1 MKKWKQLVV
10 FVMILT
16 MVMGMTSFAAPGDAS
31 RNTRTT
37 SGPSLSGGS
46 ISGNTIVK
54 ENPTIPS
61 TPENEKLGLTVTD
74 LHPAQKEALAESLAT
89 TLGTLKRDEKFG
101 NETGDKLVV
110 FDLKAPKHD
119 GKTAV
124 VVSIDCKKLIEG
136 LSGITSKDN
145 FRVLHHN
152 GKEWE
157 SLPTVGFANNILQIE
172 FKSFSPVCI
181 VASSKAANNP
191 AKPDN
196 NKPTDPDNN
205 KPTDPDNNKPT
216 DPDDNKP
223 TDPDDNKPTDPDDN
237 KPTDP
242 DDSKPVDPTITSDKW
257 KLTYSLVANKYNTFV
272 LRWEAAEA
280 GRYEVWYSATPEDS
294 NSFKRLTTTK
304 KTTYK
309 FTKAVLDVRY
319 GFKIRVKGSDKF
331 SETLYITNKMDGR
344 VTATT
349 VSVIN
354 KSYNSLQVKWD
365 KIPGVKKYAIYR
377 DGVKIAEK
385 SGTKMTDKGLVTG
398 RDYTY
403 TVQPISMKGA
413 KGTFAGPVSAPVTNA
428 PKMKGISS
436 INVKAVDSATLRIT
450 WSKVKGANYY
460 TVCEVVTVDGKEVLE
475 PVAENV
481 TTNRCTVINLLAGSE
496 HTYRVIAHAG
506 NGHSVISKAK
516 TARTK
521 IVK

>member
-16 MVMGMTSFAAPGDAS
+16 MVMGMTSFAATPSS
-31 RNTRTT
+31 RSNDPTVTT
-37 SGPSLSGGS
+37 PSLSGDS
-46 ISGNTIVK
+46 ISGNEIVK

-152 GKEWE
+152 GTKWE
-157 SLPTVGFANNILQIE
+157 SLPTIGFANNILQIE

-191 AKPDN
+191 AKPDD
-196 NKPTDPDNN
+196 NKPTDPDDN
-205 KPTDPDNNKPT
+205 KPTDPDDNKPT

-242 DDSKPVDPTITSDKW
+242 DDSKPADPTITSDKW

-280 GRYEVWYSATPEDS
+280 GKYEVWYSATPEDS

-309 FTKAVLDVRY
+309 FTKAALDVRY

-331 SETLYITNKMDGR
+331 SETLYITNTMNGR
-344 VTATT
+344 VTATN

-428 PKMKGISS
+428 PEMKGISKV
-436 INVKAVDSATLRIT
+436 NVKAVDSATLRIT

-481 TTNRCTVINLLAGSE
+481 TTNRYTVINLLAGSE